1 MVMTSKCLM
10 VFILCMSLVTSS
22 ISYGAPVSEN
32 PLAALLIQHREI
44 KSGMGGMELVTK
56 HGRALADVTFKL
68 MADPKNR
75 DFLNSKEGV
84 ELRKHQELLTN
95 FLSVQD
101 QFEKCVKDKESSRK
115 LDSRILEASFQN
127 MNKLSDK
134 SLPCLPENYLAHKS
148 YEDFSNSMINAMK
161 SKINPYFQNQLTK
174 KVMIN
179 TAKSLLAFRQ
189 KFHPDFMK
197 NGVLKAD
204 ELNGLI
210 NEICTKKTYSTR
222 AIHSLDVCDGMD
234 KSFKANL
241 SKEIANFSESTISKN
256 KKISQEEALSSLNE
270 SVEKMNK
277 ALASIEIRK
286 DKGWIYDSAKL
297 DDPATK
303 KDFETYIN
311 QYMTEVSTPAGALF
325 LTKTIKDES
334 GSIKRLD
341 SDDTT
346 KNKSNRYEFVKHKP
360 VKLKDIHSAIDEA
373 ERKMQVQVKDTL
385 AIAAL
390 SIAKPGYIRSSEEG
404 MNDLVKINPFA
415 AGQLVLEEPQYANLL
430 CDAINRVNKS
440 DVDDKNF
447 DKYFTIGSAVLGGA
461 LILTGV
467 GTVAGAYIVTGS
479 LSAGIAAGTMGGTIL
494 GYSALAGTAVE
505 LASLG
510 YQANR
515 ANNFWD
521 EAQKLEAAYLTHNGD
536 INNILIAQK
545 ALVDFKE
552 ARLSA
557 AISLAA
563 VGLHAV
569 TVGKVFNLLKSTN
582 AKIGPDEVRAATKI
596 MHYLGQ
602 TKVAKSLQDTAVML
616 GKAGAEKID
625 DFLFLLARAGETNR
639 IKFLE
644 LLQNAKLTPDK
655 IKIIVEDALEAAK
668 TCGKI

>member
-1 MVMTSKCLM
+1 
-10 VFILCMSLVTSS
+10 MSLVTSS
-22 ISYGAPVSEN
+22 ISYGATNAEN

-44 KSGMGGMELVTK
+44 KSGLGAMELVTK
-56 HGRALADVTFKL
+56 QGRSLADVTFKL
-68 MADPKNR
+68 MADPRNR
-75 DFLNSKEGV
+75 EFLNSKEGI

-101 QFEKCVKDKESSRK
+101 QFEKCVKDKEGAKK

-127 MNKLSDK
+127 MQKLPDR
-134 SLPCLPENYLAHKS
+134 SLPCLPESYLAHKS
-148 YEDFSNSMINAMK
+148 YEDFSNSIIVSMK

-174 KVMIN
+174 KVMLN
-179 TAKSLLAFRQ
+179 TAKSILAFRQ

-197 NGVLKAD
+197 DGNLSD
-204 ELNGLI
+204 QELNSLV
-210 NEICTKKTYSTR
+210 NDVCVKKTYAAR
-222 AIHSLDVCDGMD
+222 AVQTQDVCNLMD
-234 KSFKANL
+234 KSFRSSL
-241 SKEIANFSESTISKN
+241 SKEISSFAKSNTIKN
-256 KKISQEEALSSLNE
+256 KKISPEEATKSLNE
-270 SVEKMNK
+270 SVDKMNK
-277 ALASIEIRK
+277 ALALIEIKK

-297 DDPATK
+297 DDPKIK
-303 KDFETYIN
+303 KDFDTYIN
-311 QYMTEVSTPAGALF
+311 QYTTEISNPAGSLF
-325 LTKTIKDES
+325 LTKAIKEES

-346 KNKSNRYEFVKHKP
+346 KDKSNRYEFVKHKP
-360 VKLKDIHSAIDEA
+360 IKLKDVNLAINEV
-373 ERKMQVQVKDTL
+373 EKKMKAQANDTL

-390 SIAKPGYIRSSEEG
+390 SVSKPGFIKSSEDG
-404 MNDLVKINPFA
+404 IDDLVKINPFA
-415 AGQLVLEEPQYANLL
+415 AGQLVLEEPEYTGRL
-430 CDAINRVNKS
+430 CDAINRVNQ
-440 DVDDKNF
+440 DDIDDKNL

-467 GTVAGAYIVTGS
+467 GTVAGAYIITGS

-510 YQANR
+510 YQANK
-515 ANNFWD
+515 AQNYWD
-521 EAQKLEAAYLTHNGD
+521 EAQKLEASYLTRNGD
-536 INNILIAQK
+536 IHNILIAQK

-557 AISLAA
+557 TISLAA
-563 VGLHAV
+563 VGLHAL

-582 AKIGPDEVRAATKI
+582 SVVGPDEVRAATKI
-596 MHYLGQ
+596 MHYLGK

-625 DFLFLLARAGETNR
+625 DFLFLLARTGEVNR

-644 LLQNAKLTPDK
+644 LLQSAKLTPDK

-668 TCGKI
+668 ACGKV